1 MTKTKE
7 KEYNYNEK
15 SRQNLR
21 QYGGGQKKVK
31 SEESDFSDFLT
42 INNIPITLED
52 LKGLTAYDEKF
63 SSKEVQQFFSSL
75 KLHLQDY
82 KDEEILTF
90 SDLADLAT
98 ICENNVLINRLL
110 KTSKS
115 NDKSLID
122 VHKAIDSL
130 RKANEKL
137 KDALGSNR
145 SSRIDPRA
153 RKSKTIVDIIATYDE
168 IKEEQRRAK
177 QLEIM
182 QEQEQEV
189 SGYVT
194 RPDEMIQ

>member
-1 MTKTKE
+1 MTTTNDKE
-7 KEYNYNEK
+7 HNYNEK
-15 SRQNLR
+15 SRQNLK

-31 SEESDFSDFLT
+31 NEEKDFENFLEKY
-42 INNIPITLED
+42 NIDISLDD

-63 SSKEVQQFFSSL
+63 STKEVQQFFSSL
-75 KLHLQDY
+75 KLHLRDY
-82 KDEEILTF
+82 RDEETLTV

-110 KTSKS
+110 KASKS
-115 NDKSLID
+115 QDKSLID

-153 RKSKTIVDIIATYDE
+153 RKSKTIVDIISTYDE
-168 IKEEQRRAK
+168 IKEEQRRVR
-177 QLEIM
+177 QLEVM
-182 QEQEQEV
+182 QEEEDEV
-189 SGYVT
+189 SGYAT
-194 RPDEMIQ
+194 RPDEIIQ